1 MLLKGRIFAITWLNI
16 FFMATCKQA
25 WTCITIITPL
35 FLPPSWL
42 CLPISVN
49 AVLGEMGRPPC
60 CDKSTVKRGLWT
72 AEEDA
77 KLLAYTS
84 THGTGNWTSVPKKA
98 GLKRCG
104 KSCRLRWT
112 NYLRPNLKHE
122 SFTLEEEER
131 IVALHATIGSSKKL
145 CQKGIDPVTH
155 RPISEIIQ
163 SIEHLQHETAAAAAS
178 RFNSNFRYKPATAG
192 ARIGCL
198 NRDLRSVFLSRP
210 APSVN
215 SASGSS
221 SSPNLNLF
229 AQTQVGSPIPTY
241 FSPSEASSSSTAA
254 TTPKA
259 TVPSSSPEFKWTDFL
274 IEDDDDAYAKNKAK
288 EVVTWSDVAAKHNAA
303 VDEGASHCAGAC
315 YGSSSFVDAILEQ
328 ERELPNRGPTLGR
341 FSQLTSAER
350 EREREPVILLVRS
363 IASSL
368 DRSPSS
374 CSSGLL
380 FPAFSSYS
388 AAASASAPNV
398 SLVLY
403 YEKSCRNI
411 SNFVVNYLGEIDA
424 DRLLPI
430 VGNARS
436 RNGTISCWVLPSIP
450 FSDQLEVFATLRK
463 LELQYG
469 AQTDSL
475 ESPQRYIYWVV
486 VDGHPLYEVNS
497 ND

>member
-1 MLLKGRIFAITWLNI
+1 FH
-16 FFMATCKQA
+16 ATCKQA
-25 WTCITIITPL
+25 WTYITIITPL

-42 CLPISVN
+42 CLPISIN

-131 IVALHATIGSSKKL
+131 IIALHATIGSRWSIIANQLPGRTDNDVKNYWNTKLSKKL

-210 APSVN
+210 APTVN

-259 TVPSSSPEFKWTDFL
+259 TALPSSPEFKWTDFL

-288 EVVTWSDVAAKHNAA
+288 EVVTWSDVAAEHNAA
-303 VDEGASHCAGAC
+303 VAEGTSHRAGAC

-328 ERELPNRGPTLGR
+328 ERELVSKFYEEFLSYPN
-341 FSQLTSAER
+341 
-350 EREREPVILLVRS
+350 
-363 IASSL
+363 
-368 DRSPSS
+368 D
-374 CSSGLL
+374 
-380 FPAFSSYS
+380 
-388 AAASASAPNV
+388 
-398 SLVLY
+398 
-403 YEKSCRNI
+403 
-411 SNFVVNYLGEIDA
+411 
-424 DRLLPI
+424 LP
-430 VGNARS
+430 
-436 RNGTISCWVLPSIP
+436 W
-450 FSDQLEVFATLRK
+450 
-463 LELQYG
+463 
-469 AQTDSL
+469 
-475 ESPQRYIYWVV
+475 
-486 VDGHPLYEVNS
+486 
-497 ND
+497 

>member
-1 MLLKGRIFAITWLNI
+1 LQ
-16 FFMATCKQA
+16 ATCKQA
-25 WTCITIITPL
+25 WTYITISTPL

-42 CLPISVN
+42 CLPISIN

-84 THGTGNWTSVPKKA
+84 THGTGNWTTVPKKA

-122 SFTLEEEER
+122 GFTLEEEER

-163 SIEHLQHETAAAAAS
+163 SIEHLQHETAAAS
-178 RFNSNFRYKPATAG
+178 RFNSNFRYKQATAG

-198 NRDLRSVFLSRP
+198 NRDLRRVFLSRP
-210 APSVN
+210 APTVN

-259 TVPSSSPEFKWTDFL
+259 TAPPSSPEFKWTDFL

-303 VDEGASHCAGAC
+303 VDEGTSHRAGAC

-328 ERELPNRGPTLGR
+328 ERELVSNPNRGPTLGR
-341 FSQLTSAER
+341 FSQLTWAER
-350 EREREPVILLVRS
+350 ERERERRS
-363 IASSL
+363 FFSSG
-368 DRSPSS
+368 RSPPISIVLLPS
-374 CSSGLL
+374 CSSGLV

-398 SLVLY
+398 SLVLC

-411 SNFVVNYLGEIDA
+411 ANIVVNYLGEIDA
-424 DRLLPI
+424 DRLLSI

-450 FSDQLEVFATLRK
+450 FSDQLEVVATLRK
-463 LELQYG
+463 VQYG

-475 ESPQRYIYWVV
+475 KPPQRYIYWVV
-486 VDGHPLYEVNS
+486 VDGHPLYEVSS

>member
-1 MLLKGRIFAITWLNI
+1 
-16 FFMATCKQA
+16 
-25 WTCITIITPL
+25 
-35 FLPPSWL
+35 
-42 CLPISVN
+42 
-49 AVLGEMGRPPC
+49 MGRPPC

-131 IVALHATIGSSKKL
+131 IIALHATIGSRWSIIANQL
-145 CQKGIDPVTH
+145 LAAVTNSPYLEIIQAV
-155 RPISEIIQ
+155 RDLIIQ

-178 RFNSNFRYKPATAG
+178 RFNSNFRYKPAIAG

-210 APSVN
+210 APTVN

-229 AQTQVGSPIPTY
+229 AQTQVGSAIPTY

-259 TVPSSSPEFKWTDFL
+259 TALPSSPEFKWTDFL

-288 EVVTWSDVAAKHNAA
+288 EVVTWSDVAAEHNAA
-303 VDEGASHCAGAC
+303 VAEGTSHRAGAC

-328 ERELPNRGPTLGR
+328 ERELVSKFYEEFLSYPNDLPC
-341 FSQLTSAER
+341 A
-350 EREREPVILLVRS
+350 
-363 IASSL
+363 
-368 DRSPSS
+368 D
-374 CSSGLL
+374 
-380 FPAFSSYS
+380 
-388 AAASASAPNV
+388 ASAWAPNV
-398 SLVLY
+398 SLALY
-403 YEKSCRNI
+403 YEKSCRYFA
-411 SNFVVNYLGEIDA
+411 NFVDNYLGEIDD
-424 DRLLPI
+424 DRLLCI

-436 RNGTISCWVLPSIP
+436 RNGTISCWALPSIR
-450 FSDQLEVFATLRK
+450 FSDQLDAVWPTLRK
-463 LELQYG
+463 VLELQYE

-475 ESPQRYIYWVV
+475 EPPQRYIYWVV
-486 VDGHPLYEVNS
+486 VDGHPLYEDYDNS
-497 ND
+497 EADICKASTGELPKDLLWIDSPYPTGKRNQIVLCS